1 MTQPATVTP
10 RRVGIVGLGPIGR
23 TVARDLADGIPGYR
37 LSALC
42 ARRRDRA
49 VKFSRTL
56 PEPVPVL
63 DLDQMH
69 AHSDVLIECAPADIF
84 DAVARPMVE
93 AGKHLVV
100 LSAGALLEHW
110 ELVELAGRTGA
121 SIAVPSGAIVGL
133 DAVQAAAQGEIASV
147 RMTTRKPVTGLL
159 GAPHL
164 RGREDELRA
173 LTEPLLLFEGSA
185 RQAATSFPANL
196 NVAVALAL
204 AGVGPDRTRL
214 EVWADPALTRNTHH
228 IELVSDSARLRLSI
242 ENIPSENPKTGR
254 ITALSVLAHLRKTTA
269 TLRIGT

>member
-1 MTQPATVTP
+1 VTQPATVAP
-10 RRVGIVGLGPIGR
+10 KRVGIVGLGPIGR
-23 TVARDLADGIPGYR
+23 TVAHALAEGIPGYR

-42 ARRRDRA
+42 ARRPDRA
-49 VKFSRTL
+49 AEFSRTL
-56 PEPVPVL
+56 SEPVPVL
-63 DLDQMH
+63 GLDQMQ
-69 AHSDVLIECAPADIF
+69 ARSDVLVECAPAAIF

-100 LSAGALLEHW
+100 LSAGALLNHW

-133 DAVQAAAQGEIASV
+133 DAVQAAAQGEVTSV
-147 RMTTRKPVTGLL
+147 LMTTRKPVSGLL

-173 LTEPLLLFEGSA
+173 LTEPLLLFEGTA
-185 RQAATSFPANL
+185 RQAAAGFPANL

-214 EVWADPALTRNTHH
+214 AIWADPALTRNTHH
-228 IELVSDSARLRLSI
+228 IEVVSDSARLRMSI

-254 ITALSVLAHLRKTTA
+254 ITALSVLAHLRKATA
-269 TLRIGT
+269 TLRVGT